1 MILCV
6 QTYVGESTG
15 HCASSLAGD
24 VGLKDSLV
32 PTGVWNRG
40 EEEEGGDLL
49 CALCSA
55 QEKEGI
61 RPALLRR

>member
-1 MILCV
+1 MIVCV
-6 QTYVGESTG
+6 QVCVGESTG
-15 HCASSLAGD
+15 HYPSSLGGD

-32 PTGVWNRG
+32 PTGAWDRG
-40 EEEEGGDLL
+40 EKEEGGDPM

-61 RPALLRR
+61 RPASLRR